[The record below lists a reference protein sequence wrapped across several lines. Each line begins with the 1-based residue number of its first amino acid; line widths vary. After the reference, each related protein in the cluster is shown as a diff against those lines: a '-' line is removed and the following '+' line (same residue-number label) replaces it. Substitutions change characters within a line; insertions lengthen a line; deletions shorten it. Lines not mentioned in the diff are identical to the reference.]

1 MNSPKVSAGLGAESR
16 KRGSCPVRLGIVG
29 GVGDTADRRDVPSV
43 GSCDVGWE
51 VGFEPCL
58 GAVGMVVGVG
68 VMNCCLVGDV
78 PFFLFSG
85 EGIESL
91 FRFFSCSFSFSLSFS
106 SSLTTTLSGE
116 VVPDIP
122 GSFPLFLFLFFF
134 FFFGEFT
141 GAVATISSSNR
152 LARAG
157 STGLSCFSF
166 SLPLTTAF
174 PDAFGF
180 DASVLRGI

>member
-1 MNSPKVSAGLGAESR
+1 MAG
-16 KRGSCPVRLGIVG
+16 
-29 GVGDTADRRDVPSV
+29 
-43 GSCDVGWE
+43 
-51 VGFEPCL
+51 
-58 GAVGMVVGVG
+58 GMIVGVG
-68 VMNCCLVGDV
+68 VMTFCLAGDV
-78 PFFLFSG
+78 PFFFFSG
-85 EGIESL
+85 GGLESR

-116 VVPDIP
+116 VAPDAP

-180 DASVLRGI
+180 GASVLEAI